1 MKKALLL
8 TFLALFT
15 STVLVGC
22 GKNSSNEQ
30 SETTDQT
37 TTVEQQESSEE
48 SSTENSPT
56 DDTSEPE
63 SKEDESTDKSES
75 SSVDLGE
82 KPAEGESVEGDIY
95 GNGKYRITKTSDS
108 VIVEWG
114 HDLSKN
120 VTTYKFENDKLS
132 GLDIEI
138 IYNTE
143 EDAKSTY
150 DELCKDDTTSKSVK
164 DIKLDGKKLTYSIVE
179 EQFQGL
185 KNYTKDGLFEEC
197 KKQYEEL
204 SKVDDIRSD
213 D

>member
-22 GKNSSNEQ
+22 GKNSSSEQ
-30 SETTDQT
+30 SEITDQT
-37 TTVEQQESSEE
+37 TTVEQQDSSED
-48 SSTENSPT
+48 SSTDETGQSETTEEEPT
-56 DDTSEPE
+56 NAEE
-63 SKEDESTDKSES
+63 EG

-138 IYNTE
+138 IYNSE

-150 DELCKDDTTSKSVK
+150 DELCKDDTMSKSVK
-164 DIKLDGKKLTYSIVE
+164 DVKLDGTKLTYSIVE
-179 EQFQGL
+179 DQFQGL

-213 D
+213 E

>member
-1 MKKALLL
+1 MKKVLLL
-8 TFLALFT
+8 TFLALLT
-15 STVLVGC
+15 STALVGC
-22 GKNSSNEQ
+22 GKNSSSEQ
-30 SETTDQT
+30 SESTDQT
-37 TTVEQQESSEE
+37 TTVEQQDSSED
-48 SSTENSPT
+48 SSTEE
-56 DDTSEPE
+56 TSETEPTE
-63 SKEDESTDKSES
+63 EESTATEN

-132 GLDIEI
+132 ALDIEI
-138 IYNTE
+138 SYNSE

-150 DELCKDDTTSKSVK
+150 DDLCKDDTMSKSVK
-164 DIKLDGKKLTYSIVE
+164 DIKLDGTKLTYSIVE
-179 EQFQGL
+179 EQFKGL
-185 KNYTKDGLFEEC
+185 DNYTKDSLFEEC

>member
-1 MKKALLL
+1 MKKVLLL
-8 TFLALFT
+8 TFLALLT
-15 STVLVGC
+15 STALVGC
-22 GKNSSNEQ
+22 GKNSSSEQ
-30 SETTDQT
+30 SESTDQT
-37 TTVEQQESSEE
+37 TTVEQQDSSEE
-48 SSTENSPT
+48 SSTDE
-56 DDTSEPE
+56 TSETEPTE
-63 SKEDESTDKSES
+63 EESTTTEN

-120 VTTYKFENDKLS
+120 VTTYKFDNDKLS
-132 GLDIEI
+132 ALDIEI
-138 IYNTE
+138 SYNSE

-150 DELCKDDTTSKSVK
+150 DDLCKDDTMSKSVK

-185 KNYTKDGLFEEC
+185 QNYTKDSLFEEC